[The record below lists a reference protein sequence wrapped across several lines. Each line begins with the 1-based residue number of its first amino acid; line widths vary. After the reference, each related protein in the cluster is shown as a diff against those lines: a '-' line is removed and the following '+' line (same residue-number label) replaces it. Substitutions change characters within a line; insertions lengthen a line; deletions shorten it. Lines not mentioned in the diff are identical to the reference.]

1 MKAGQLEAAS
11 GAPGH
16 AMSGVRSPWSPR
28 GLPAAIADLFEQ
40 VDQAVDAL
48 GAGRHQPQALHQAL
62 DVSLVEGDA
71 LNNLASRES
80 HVFSR
85 SPSE

>member
-16 AMSGVRSPWSPR
+16 AMSGARSPWSPR

-48 GAGRHQPQALHQAL
+48 RAGSHQPQAPDQAF
-62 DVSLVEGDA
+62 DVPVVQGDA
-71 LNNLASRES
+71 LHDLQR
-80 HVFSR
+80 
-85 SPSE
+85 